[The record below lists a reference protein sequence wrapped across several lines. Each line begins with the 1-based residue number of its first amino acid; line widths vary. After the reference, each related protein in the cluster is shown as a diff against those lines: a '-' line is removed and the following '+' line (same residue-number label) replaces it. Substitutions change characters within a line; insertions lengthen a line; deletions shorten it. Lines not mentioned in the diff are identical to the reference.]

1 MQLIE
6 NITHIIIIFIQ
17 VYLQMLIQKP
27 LNMTDTKQVTENMN
41 SVINNVNQYNKKRE
55 ATKIIRQKS

>member
-41 SVINNVNQYNKKRE
+41 SVINNVN
-55 ATKIIRQKS
+55 SV